1 MIEQIKFKES
11 FDLLFTHS
19 ECRQKSGS
27 FGFVKRWL
35 VCRDKTKCAT
45 CVVAIKLLTLAN
57 FSFRGVRESLRLFE
71 LKKVRWKN
79 KKYRRVGNECRLTY
93 RSVAIWFANVLN
105 FKFQVGCFG
114 WSGRPTIGYN
124 VLRLGGRFNAAKPL
138 L

>member
-1 MIEQIKFKES
+1 LIEQIKFKES

-79 KKYRRVGNECRLTY
+79 KKYRRVGNEC
-93 RSVAIWFANVLN
+93 WLN
-105 FKFQVGCFG
+105 GCPIGKMICFLFKF
-114 WSGRPTIGYN
+114 
-124 VLRLGGRFNAAKPL
+124 
-138 L
+138 